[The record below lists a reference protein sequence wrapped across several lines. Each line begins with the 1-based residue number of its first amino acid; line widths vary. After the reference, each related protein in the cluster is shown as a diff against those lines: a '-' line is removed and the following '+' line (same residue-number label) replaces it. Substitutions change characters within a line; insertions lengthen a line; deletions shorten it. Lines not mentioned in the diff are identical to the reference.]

1 VLIRLTRR
9 AYSDLLA
16 RREERCGFF
25 GVISAAGTV
34 LAGLPCR
41 DRNTKYYAVAKTT
54 IRERNSARAL
64 AEIFRTEEARQ
75 RILKAADVYEK
86 TAAQTAAAI
95 Q

>member
-1 VLIRLTRR
+1 MAFLALFPQPESVGRAAMSRSEHEVLRGCEDYYSR
-9 AYSDLLA
+9 AKQ
-16 RREERCGFF
+16 C
-25 GVISAAGTV
+25 
-34 LAGLPCR
+34 
-41 DRNTKYYAVAKTT
+41 
-54 IRERNSARAL
+54 RAL